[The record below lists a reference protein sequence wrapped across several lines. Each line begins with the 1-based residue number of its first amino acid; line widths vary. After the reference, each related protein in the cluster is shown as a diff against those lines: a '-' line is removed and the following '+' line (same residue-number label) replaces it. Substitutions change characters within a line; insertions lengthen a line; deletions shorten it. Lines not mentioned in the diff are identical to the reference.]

1 MRHLDVMWV
10 YWNLIK
16 QTKNIYTSFLFIP
29 VITYKP
35 GSSIQTNTVK
45 RILNPMSSR
54 LSSSLSIADFVDGA
68 MPFMTVL

>member
-35 GSSIQTNTVK
+35 GSSIHTNTVK
-45 RILNPMSSR
+45 RILNPMC
-54 LSSSLSIADFVDGA
+54 LSSLVDFLI
-68 MPFMTVL
+68 TVNSRFC